1 MTFVFWWP
9 VLYGLVLLAVLVL
22 WVKTDNRNQKT
33 GVRNQKSENRGQ
45 KNPVTA
51 LRSAVSDLRGA
62 RRIRASGRDAREI
75 TSIRREASLFDWGP
89 GSALRR
95 ALSRGPKPRAPR
107 PHFFLS
113 RYGVRRTPAPG
124 GGTPGAHAP
133 CLPAGRRDRVAE
145 AIRRATP
152 S

>member
-9 VLYGLVLLAVLVL
+9 VWYGLVLLGVLVL

-33 GVRNQKSENRGQ
+33 GVRNQKSETRGQ
-45 KNPVTA
+45 KNPVTT

-62 RRIRASGRDAREI
+62 RRIRASGRDVREI
-75 TSIRREASLFDWGP
+75 TPSRREASLFDWGP

-95 ALSRGPKPRAPR
+95 ALAMGPKPRAPR
-107 PHFFLS
+107 SQLFPVPSWGPPDS
-113 RYGVRRTPAPG
+113 RSGRGNDRRACSMPAYGTEGQG
-124 GGTPGAHAP
+124 GGG
-133 CLPAGRRDRVAE
+133 DV
-145 AIRRATP
+145 RATL